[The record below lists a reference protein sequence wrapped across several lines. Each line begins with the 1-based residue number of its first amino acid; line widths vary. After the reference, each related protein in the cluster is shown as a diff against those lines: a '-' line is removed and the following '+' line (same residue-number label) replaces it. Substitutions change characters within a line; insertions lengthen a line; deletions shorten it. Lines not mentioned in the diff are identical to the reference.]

1 MGNKAFRQT
10 EGNDRRGVR
19 MEQVTEAVKAE
30 TTEKQENRENREHRK
45 PAVKWLIIGL
55 IVSLAASGIFTACY
69 GIFERRAES
78 RRNEQ
83 YIEDPL
89 ETSNTI
95 TYLYQN
101 CYLLYRDL
109 YNKEHQTSLSY
120 GELYMQPT
128 EGNEWLNDD
137 QKRAEMANGDMED
150 LTIPEGED
158 PEDYVAQGSFAA
170 QTREYLEEHFNT
182 LENSFGQLNNLYDY
196 RIRDTQTGEILSN
209 LADTD
214 IVAEEQSFYLTF
226 VFDAYGND
234 ATLGNT
240 VIGSDTTTLRKTA
253 AEVIRNCGL
262 TRMMDANMGTTI
274 DAGHNTMF
282 RLEMPKNC
290 EITFCISRQAA
301 RSLEQNGQYIYYDQD
316 MNNVDVYFS
325 MGDQYTSYYLSG
337 CQEVFLILT
346 FLIFLLALVLP
357 GLEEERAWEKVA
369 LLKLPVEVVIVIL
382 VVIAGIGS
390 EQVVGLV
397 SWVRSGHAL
406 STVLQGNSAQ
416 IQLLTMILTYALNV
430 LAVAALFF
438 IAWCLGV
445 SLRAMR
451 AQGAGMYLRQHSLCY
466 LLVPLWKKLWR
477 GMKKGFSI
485 GRDKV
490 VDVYHDAEHFD
501 VTKDAKKLIL
511 RIVLWNAL
519 ILVVICSLP
528 LGGLTIAVIYSV
540 VLYFVLRRYV
550 SKLQK
555 KYGLLL
561 KATNEIAQ
569 GNLNVTIEEDL
580 GVFEPFKPQIYRI
593 EEGFR
598 NAVAEEV
605 KSQRMKSE
613 LITNVSHDLKTPLT
627 AIITYVK
634 LLQEPGV
641 TEEQRKE
648 YLETLDRKSLRLKA
662 LIEDLFEV
670 SKANSQ
676 NITLDIRDV
685 DIVSMVK
692 QVEFEM
698 EDKLADAGLDV
709 RMSMPEEKVIVPLD
723 SQKTFR
729 IFENLFGNIAKYAL
743 PGTRVYVNGFT
754 AKEDVTIILKN
765 ITAQELSVSG
775 EELTE
780 RFVRGDTSRNTE
792 GSGLGLAIAKSFTE
806 LQSGKF
812 RIELDGDLFK
822 VVLTWKVKSQNG
834 QNMVPRE
841 SETAEK
847 NENSDCLS

>member
-1 MGNKAFRQT
+1 
-10 EGNDRRGVR
+10 
-19 MEQVTEAVKAE
+19 MEQVTEVVKAE
-30 TTEKQENRENREHRK
+30 TTGKRENRENREHRK
-45 PAVKWLIIGL
+45 PAVKWLIIGM

-83 YIEDPL
+83 YIADPL

-120 GELYMQPT
+120 GELYMQST

-137 QKRAEMANGDMED
+137 QKRAEMADGDTED

-158 PEDYVAQGSFAA
+158 PEDYVAQGSFAV

-182 LENSFGQLNNLYDY
+182 LESSFGQLNNLYDY
-196 RIRDTQTGEILSN
+196 RIRDTKTGEILSN
-209 LADTD
+209 LVDTD
-214 IVAEEQSFYLTF
+214 IVAEDQSFYLTF
-226 VFDAYGND
+226 VFDDYGND

-262 TRMMDANMGTTI
+262 TRMVDANMGSEI
-274 DAGHNTMF
+274 SAGHNTMF
-282 RLEMPKNC
+282 RLEMPRNC
-290 EITFCISRQAA
+290 EITYCISRQAA
-301 RSLEQNGQYIYYDQD
+301 QSLGQNGQYIYYDQD
-316 MNNVDVYFS
+316 MNNVSVYFS

-337 CQEVFLILT
+337 CQQMFLILCL
-346 FLIFLLALVLP
+346 LIFLLALVLP
-357 GLEEERAWEKVA
+357 GLEEERAWEKVV
-369 LLKLPVEVVIVIL
+369 LLKLPVEAIVVIL

-406 STVLQGNSAQ
+406 NTVLQGNSAQ
-416 IQLLTMILTYALNV
+416 IQMSTTILTYALNV

-438 IAWCLGV
+438 IAWCCGV

-451 AQGAGMYLRQHSLCY
+451 VQGAGTYLRQHSLCY

-477 GMKKGFSI
+477 GMKRGFSI

-519 ILVVICSLP
+519 ILVIVCSLP
-528 LGGLTIAVIYSV
+528 LGGVTIAVIYSV

-641 TEEQRKE
+641 TQEQRKE
-648 YLETLDRKSLRLKA
+648 YLETLDRKALRLKA

-670 SKANSQ
+670 SKANSR

-698 EDKLADAGLDV
+698 EDKLTDAGLEV
-709 RMSMPEEKVIVPLD
+709 RMSLPEEKVIVPLD

>member
-1 MGNKAFRQT
+1 
-10 EGNDRRGVR
+10 

-30 TTEKQENRENREHRK
+30 TTENRENREYRK

-83 YIEDPL
+83 YIADPL

-120 GELYMQPT
+120 VELYMQPT

-137 QKRAEMANGDMED
+137 RKRAEVAYGDTEE
-150 LTIPEGED
+150 LTIPEGAD
-158 PEDYVAQGSFAA
+158 PENYAAQGILAA
-170 QTREYLEEHFNT
+170 QTGEYLEEHFNT

-196 RIRDTQTGEILSN
+196 RIRDTKTGEILSN

-240 VIGSDTTTLRKTA
+240 VIGSDTTALRKTA

-262 TRMMDANMGTTI
+262 TRMVDANMGNVI

-301 RSLEQNGQYIYYDQD
+301 QSLGQNGQYIYYDQD
-316 MNNVDVYFS
+316 MNNVSVYFS

-337 CQEVFLILT
+337 CQQMFLILAL
-346 FLIFLLALVLP
+346 LIFLLALVLP
-357 GLEEERAWEKVA
+357 GLEEERAWEKVV
-369 LLKLPVEVVIVIL
+369 LLKLPVEAIVVIL

-406 STVLQGNSAQ
+406 STVLQGNNAQ
-416 IQLLTMILTYALNV
+416 IQMLTTILTYALNV

-451 AQGAGMYLRQHSLCY
+451 VQGAGTYLRQHSLCY

-709 RMSMPEEKVIVPLD
+709 RVSMPEEKVIVPLD

>member
-1 MGNKAFRQT
+1 
-10 EGNDRRGVR
+10 
-19 MEQVTEAVKAE
+19 MEQVTEAVKEAE
-30 TTEKQENRENREHRK
+30 TTEHREHREHRK
-45 PAVKWLIIGL
+45 PAVKWLIIGW

-83 YIEDPL
+83 YIADPL

-120 GELYMQPT
+120 VELYMQPT

-137 QKRAEMANGDMED
+137 RKRAEVAYGDTEE
-150 LTIPEGED
+150 LTIPEGAD
-158 PEDYVAQGSFAA
+158 TDNYAAQGIFAA
-170 QTREYLEEHFNT
+170 QTGEYLEEHFNT

-262 TRMMDANMGTTI
+262 TRMVDANMDTTI

-301 RSLEQNGQYIYYDQD
+301 QSLGQNGQYIYYDQD
-316 MNNVDVYFS
+316 MNNVSVYFS
-325 MGDQYTSYYLSG
+325 MGEYASYYLSG
-337 CQEVFLILT
+337 CQQMFLILAL
-346 FLIFLLALVLP
+346 LIFLLALVLP
-357 GLEEERAWEKVA
+357 GLGEERAWEKVV
-369 LLKLPVEVVIVIL
+369 LLKLPIEAVVVILTI
-382 VVIAGIGS
+382 IAGIGS

-406 STVLQGNSAQ
+406 GTVLHGNSAQ
-416 IQLLTMILTYALNV
+416 IQLLTIILTYALNV

-451 AQGAGMYLRQHSLCY
+451 VQGARAYLRQHSLCY
-466 LLVPLWKKLWR
+466 LLVPFWKKLWR

-528 LGGLTIAVIYSV
+528 LGGLTIAIIYSV
-540 VLYFVLRRYV
+540 ILYFLLRRYI

-641 TEEQRKE
+641 TQEQRKE
-648 YLETLDRKSLRLKA
+648 YLETLDRKALRLKA

-670 SKANSQ
+670 SKANSR

-698 EDKLADAGLDV
+698 EDKLTDAGLEV
-709 RMSMPEEKVIVPLD
+709 RMSLPEEKVIVPLD

>member
-1 MGNKAFRQT
+1 MGNKVFRQA
-10 EGNDRRGVR
+10 EQGNGRRGVR

-30 TTEKQENRENREHRK
+30 TTENRENRGNRGNRK

-137 QKRAEMANGDMED
+137 RKRAEVAYGDTEE

-158 PEDYVAQGSFAA
+158 PENYMARGILAV

-196 RIRDTQTGEILSN
+196 RIRDTKTGEILSN
-209 LADTD
+209 LTDTD
-214 IVAEEQSFYLTF
+214 IVAEDQSFYLTF
-226 VFDAYGND
+226 VFDDYGND

-262 TRMMDANMGTTI
+262 TRMVDANMGSEI
-274 DAGHNTMF
+274 SAGHNTMF

-301 RSLEQNGQYIYYDQD
+301 QSLGQNGQYIYYDQD
-316 MNNVDVYFS
+316 MNNVSVYFS
-325 MGDQYTSYYLSG
+325 MGEYASYYLSG
-337 CQEVFLILT
+337 CQQMFLILAL
-346 FLIFLLALVLP
+346 LIFLLALVLP
-357 GLEEERAWEKVA
+357 GLGEERAWEKVV
-369 LLKLPVEVVIVIL
+369 LLKLPIEAVVVILTI
-382 VVIAGIGS
+382 IAGIGS

-406 STVLQGNSAQ
+406 GTVLRGNSAQ
-416 IQLLTMILTYALNV
+416 IQLLTIILTYALNV

-438 IAWCLGV
+438 IGWCLGV

-451 AQGAGMYLRQHSLCY
+451 VQGARAYLKQHSLCY
-466 LLVPLWKKLWR
+466 LLVPFWKKLWR

-519 ILVVICSLP
+519 ILVIVCSLP
-528 LGGLTIAVIYSV
+528 LGGVTIAVIYSV

-569 GNLNVTIEEDL
+569 GNLNVTIEENL

-698 EDKLADAGLDV
+698 EDKLTDAGLEV
-709 RMSMPEEKVIVPLD
+709 RMSLPEEKVIVPLD

>member
-1 MGNKAFRQT
+1 MENKAFRQA
-10 EGNDRRGVR
+10 EGNGRRGVR

-30 TTEKQENRENREHRK
+30 TTENRENREYRK

-83 YIEDPL
+83 YIADPL

-120 GELYMQPT
+120 VELYMQPT

-137 QKRAEMANGDMED
+137 RKRAEVAYGDTEE

-158 PEDYVAQGSFAA
+158 PDNYAAQGIFAA
-170 QTREYLEEHFNT
+170 QTGEYLEEHFNT

-262 TRMMDANMGTTI
+262 TRMVDANMGTTI

-282 RLEMPKNC
+282 QLEMPKNC

-301 RSLEQNGQYIYYDQD
+301 QSLGQNGQYIYYDQD
-316 MNNVDVYFS
+316 MNNVSVYFS
-325 MGDQYTSYYLSG
+325 MGEYASYYLSG
-337 CQEVFLILT
+337 CQQMFLILAL
-346 FLIFLLALVLP
+346 LIFLLALVLP
-357 GLEEERAWEKVA
+357 GLGEERAWEKVV
-369 LLKLPVEVVIVIL
+369 LLKLPIEAVVVILTI
-382 VVIAGIGS
+382 IAGIGS

-406 STVLQGNSAQ
+406 GTVLRGNSAQ
-416 IQLLTMILTYALNV
+416 IQLLTIILTYALNV

-438 IAWCLGV
+438 IAWCCGV
-445 SLRAMR
+445 SLRAIR
-451 AQGAGMYLRQHSLCY
+451 VQGAGTYLRQHSLCY
-466 LLVPLWKKLWR
+466 LLVPFWKKLWR

-528 LGGLTIAVIYSV
+528 LGGLTIAIIYSV
-540 VLYFVLRRYV
+540 ILYFLLRRYI

-641 TEEQRKE
+641 TQEQRKE
-648 YLETLDRKSLRLKA
+648 YLETLDRKALRLKA

-670 SKANSQ
+670 SKANSR

-698 EDKLADAGLDV
+698 EDKLTDAGLEV
-709 RMSMPEEKVIVPLD
+709 RMSLPEEKVIVPLD

>member
-1 MGNKAFRQT
+1 
-10 EGNDRRGVR
+10 
-19 MEQVTEAVKAE
+19 
-30 TTEKQENRENREHRK
+30 
-45 PAVKWLIIGL
+45 
-55 IVSLAASGIFTACY
+55 
-69 GIFERRAES
+69 
-78 RRNEQ
+78 
-83 YIEDPL
+83 
-89 ETSNTI
+89 
-95 TYLYQN
+95 
-101 CYLLYRDL
+101 
-109 YNKEHQTSLSY
+109 
-120 GELYMQPT
+120 MQPT

-137 QKRAEMANGDMED
+137 RKRAEVAYGDTEE
-150 LTIPEGED
+150 LTIPEGAD
-158 PEDYVAQGSFAA
+158 PENYAAQGILAA
-170 QTREYLEEHFNT
+170 QTGEYLEEHFNT

-196 RIRDTQTGEILSN
+196 RIRDTKTGEILSN

-262 TRMMDANMGTTI
+262 TRMVDANMDTTI

-282 RLEMPKNC
+282 RLEMPKDC

-301 RSLEQNGQYIYYDQD
+301 QSLGQNGQYIYYDQD
-316 MNNVDVYFS
+316 MNNVSVYFS

-337 CQEVFLILT
+337 CQQMFLILCL
-346 FLIFLLALVLP
+346 LIFLLALVLP
-357 GLEEERAWEKVA
+357 GLEEERAWEKVV
-369 LLKLPVEVVIVIL
+369 LLKLPVEAIVVIL

-406 STVLQGNSAQ
+406 NTVLQGNSAQ
-416 IQLLTMILTYALNV
+416 IQMSTTILTYALNV

-451 AQGAGMYLRQHSLCY
+451 VQGARAYLRQHSLCY
-466 LLVPLWKKLWR
+466 LLVPFWKKLWR

-528 LGGLTIAVIYSV
+528 LGGLTIAIIYSV
-540 VLYFVLRRYV
+540 ILYFLLRRYI

-641 TEEQRKE
+641 TQEQRKE
-648 YLETLDRKSLRLKA
+648 YLETLDRKALRL
-662 LIEDLFEV
+662 EDLFEV
-670 SKANSQ
+670 SKANSR

-698 EDKLADAGLDV
+698 EDKLTDAGLEV
-709 RMSMPEEKVIVPLD
+709 RMSLPEEKVIVPLD

>member
-1 MGNKAFRQT
+1 
-10 EGNDRRGVR
+10 

-30 TTEKQENRENREHRK
+30 TTENRENRGNRGNRK

-137 QKRAEMANGDMED
+137 RKRAEVAYGDTEE

-158 PEDYVAQGSFAA
+158 PENYMARGILAV

-196 RIRDTQTGEILSN
+196 RIRDTKTGEILSN
-209 LADTD
+209 LTDTD
-214 IVAEEQSFYLTF
+214 IVAEEQRFYLTF

-262 TRMMDANMGTTI
+262 TRMVDANMGSEI
-274 DAGHNTMF
+274 SAGHNTMF

-301 RSLEQNGQYIYYDQD
+301 QSLGQNGQYIYYDQD
-316 MNNVDVYFS
+316 MNNVSVYFS
-325 MGDQYTSYYLSG
+325 MGEYASYYLSG
-337 CQEVFLILT
+337 CQQMFLILAL
-346 FLIFLLALVLP
+346 LIFLLALVLP
-357 GLEEERAWEKVA
+357 GLGEERAWEKVV
-369 LLKLPVEVVIVIL
+369 LLKLPIEAVVVILTI
-382 VVIAGIGS
+382 IAGIGS

-406 STVLQGNSAQ
+406 GTVLRGNSAQ
-416 IQLLTMILTYALNV
+416 IQLLTIILTYALNV

-451 AQGAGMYLRQHSLCY
+451 VQGARAYLKQHSLCY
-466 LLVPLWKKLWR
+466 LLVPFWKKLWR

-485 GRDKV
+485 DRDKV

-519 ILVVICSLP
+519 ILVIVCSLP
-528 LGGLTIAVIYSV
+528 LGGVTIAVIYSV

-709 RMSMPEEKVIVPLD
+709 RMNLPEEKVIVPLD

-754 AKEDVTIILKN
+754 AKDEVTIILKN
-765 ITAQELSVSG
+765 IAAQELSASG

-780 RFVRGDTSRNTE
+780 RFVRGDASRNTE

-806 LQSGKF
+806 IQGGKF

-822 VVLTWKVKSQNG
+822 VVLIWKVK
-834 QNMVPRE
+834 PE
-841 SETAEK
+841 SGNYDNSGDKVTTGDKEK
-847 NENSDCLS
+847 QPLQS

>member
-1 MGNKAFRQT
+1 MENKAFRQA
-10 EGNDRRGVR
+10 EGNGRRGVR

-30 TTEKQENRENREHRK
+30 TTENRENRGNRK
-45 PAVKWLIIGL
+45 PAVKWLIVGL
-55 IVSLAASGIFTACY
+55 IVSLAVSGIFTACY

-83 YIEDPL
+83 YIADPL

-109 YNKEHQTSLSY
+109 YNKEHQTSLNY
-120 GELYMQPT
+120 VELYMQPT

-137 QKRAEMANGDMED
+137 RKRAEVAYGDTEE
-150 LTIPEGED
+150 LTIPEGAD
-158 PEDYVAQGSFAA
+158 PENYAAQGILAA
-170 QTREYLEEHFNT
+170 QTGEYLEEHFNT

-214 IVAEEQSFYLTF
+214 IVAEDQSFYLTF

-240 VIGSDTTTLRKTA
+240 VIGSDTTALRKTA

-262 TRMMDANMGTTI
+262 TRMVDANMDTTI

-282 RLEMPKNC
+282 RLEMPRNC

-301 RSLEQNGQYIYYDQD
+301 QSLGQNGQYIYYDQD

-325 MGDQYTSYYLSG
+325 MGEQYASYYLSG
-337 CQEVFLILT
+337 CQQMFLILA
-346 FLIFLLALVLP
+346 LLVFLLALVLP
-357 GLEEERAWEKVA
+357 GLGEERAWEQVV
-369 LLKLPVEVVIVIL
+369 LLKLPVEAIVVIL
-382 VVIAGIGS
+382 VGIAGIGS

-406 STVLQGNSAQ
+406 VTVLRGSSAQ
-416 IQLLTMILTYALNV
+416 IQLLTIILTYALNV

-438 IAWCLGV
+438 VAWCCGV

-451 AQGAGMYLRQHSLCY
+451 VQGAGAYLRHHSLCY

-485 GRDKV
+485 GRDKM

-519 ILVVICSLP
+519 ILVIVCSLP
-528 LGGLTIAVIYSV
+528 LGGVTIAVIYSV

-676 NITLDIRDV
+676 NVTLDIRDV

-709 RMSMPEEKVIVPLD
+709 RMSLPEEKVIVPLD

-743 PGTRVYVNGFT
+743 SGTRVYVNGFT
-754 AKEDVTIILKN
+754 AKDEVTIILKN

-780 RFVRGDTSRNTE
+780 RFVRGDVSRNTE

-806 LQSGKF
+806 LQGGKF

-822 VVLTWKVKSQNG
+822 VVLTWKVKQ
-834 QNMVPRE
+834 E
-841 SETAEK
+841 SGNHNNSGDTVTAGEK
-847 NENSDCLS
+847 EKQPL

>member
-1 MGNKAFRQT
+1 MGNKAFRQA
-10 EGNDRRGVR
+10 EGNDWRGVR
-19 MEQVTEAVKAE
+19 MEQVTEAVKEAE
-30 TTEKQENRENREHRK
+30 TTEHREHREHRK
-45 PAVKWLIIGL
+45 PAVKWLIIGW

-83 YIEDPL
+83 YIADPL

-120 GELYMQPT
+120 VELYMQPT

-137 QKRAEMANGDMED
+137 RKRAEVAYGDTEE
-150 LTIPEGED
+150 LTIPEGAD
-158 PEDYVAQGSFAA
+158 PENYAAQGILAA
-170 QTREYLEEHFNT
+170 QTGEYLEEHFNT

-253 AEVIRNCGL
+253 VEVIRNCGL
-262 TRMMDANMGTTI
+262 TRMVDANMDTTI

-301 RSLEQNGQYIYYDQD
+301 QSLGQNGQYIYYDQD
-316 MNNVDVYFS
+316 MNNVSVYFS
-325 MGDQYTSYYLSG
+325 MGEYASYYLSG
-337 CQEVFLILT
+337 CQQMFLILAL
-346 FLIFLLALVLP
+346 LIFLLALVLP
-357 GLEEERAWEKVA
+357 GLGEERAWEKVV
-369 LLKLPVEVVIVIL
+369 LLKLPIEAVAVIL
-382 VVIAGIGS
+382 TIIAGIGS

-406 STVLQGNSAQ
+406 GTVLRGNSAQ
-416 IQLLTMILTYALNV
+416 IQLLTIILTYALNV

-438 IAWCLGV
+438 IAWCCGV
-445 SLRAMR
+445 SLRAIR
-451 AQGAGMYLRQHSLCY
+451 VQGAGAYLRQHSLCY
-466 LLVPLWKKLWR
+466 LLVRFWKKLWR

-528 LGGLTIAVIYSV
+528 LGGLTIAIIYSV
-540 VLYFVLRRYV
+540 ILYFLLRRYI

-641 TEEQRKE
+641 TQEQRKE
-648 YLETLDRKSLRLKA
+648 YLETLDRKALRLKA

-670 SKANSQ
+670 SKANSR

-698 EDKLADAGLDV
+698 EDKLTDAGLEV
-709 RMSMPEEKVIVPLD
+709 RMSLPEEKVIVPLD

-806 LQSGKF
+806 LQGGKF

>member
-1 MGNKAFRQT
+1 
-10 EGNDRRGVR
+10 
-19 MEQVTEAVKAE
+19 MEQVTEVVKAE
-30 TTEKQENRENREHRK
+30 TTGKRENRENREHRK
-45 PAVKWLIIGL
+45 PAVKWLIIGM

-83 YIEDPL
+83 YIADPL

-120 GELYMQPT
+120 GELYMQST

-137 QKRAEMANGDMED
+137 QKRAEMADGDTED

-158 PEDYVAQGSFAA
+158 PEDYVAQGSFAV

-182 LENSFGQLNNLYDY
+182 LESSFGQLNNLYDY
-196 RIRDTQTGEILSN
+196 RIRDTKTGEILSN
-209 LADTD
+209 LVDTD
-214 IVAEEQSFYLTF
+214 IVAEDQSFYLTF
-226 VFDAYGND
+226 VFDDYGND

-262 TRMMDANMGTTI
+262 TRMVDANMGSEI
-274 DAGHNTMF
+274 NTMF
-282 RLEMPKNC
+282 RLEMPRNC
-290 EITFCISRQAA
+290 EITYCISRQAA
-301 RSLEQNGQYIYYDQD
+301 QSLGQNGQYIYYDQD
-316 MNNVDVYFS
+316 MNNVSVYFS

-337 CQEVFLILT
+337 CQQMFLILCL
-346 FLIFLLALVLP
+346 LIFLLALVLP
-357 GLEEERAWEKVA
+357 GLEEERAWEKVV
-369 LLKLPVEVVIVIL
+369 LLKLPVEAIVVIL

-406 STVLQGNSAQ
+406 NTVLQGNSAQ
-416 IQLLTMILTYALNV
+416 IQMSTTILTYALNV

-438 IAWCLGV
+438 IAWCCGV

-451 AQGAGMYLRQHSLCY
+451 VQGAGTYLRQHSLCY

-477 GMKKGFSI
+477 GMKRGFSI

-519 ILVVICSLP
+519 ILVIVCSLP
-528 LGGLTIAVIYSV
+528 LGGVTIAVIYSV

-580 GVFEPFKPQIYRI
+580 GVFEAFKPQIYRI

-754 AKEDVTIILKN
+754 AKDEVTIILKN

-780 RFVRGDTSRNTE
+780 RFVRGDASRNTE

-806 LQSGKF
+806 LQGGKF

>member
-1 MGNKAFRQT
+1 MGNKAFRQA
-10 EGNDRRGVR
+10 EQGNGRRGVR

-30 TTEKQENRENREHRK
+30 TTENRENRGNRK
-45 PAVKWLIIGL
+45 PAVKWLIVGL

-83 YIEDPL
+83 YIADPL

-120 GELYMQPT
+120 GELYMQST
-128 EGNEWLNDD
+128 EGNEWRNDD
-137 QKRAEMANGDMED
+137 QKRAEMADGDTED

-158 PEDYVAQGSFAA
+158 PEDYVAQGSFAV

-182 LENSFGQLNNLYDY
+182 LESSFGQLNNLYDY
-196 RIRDTQTGEILSN
+196 RIRDTKTGEILSN

-262 TRMMDANMGTTI
+262 TRMVDANMDTTI

-301 RSLEQNGQYIYYDQD
+301 QSLGQNGQYIYYDQD
-316 MNNVDVYFS
+316 MNNVSVYFS
-325 MGDQYTSYYLSG
+325 MGEYASYYLSG
-337 CQEVFLILT
+337 CQQMFLILAL
-346 FLIFLLALVLP
+346 LIFLLALVLP
-357 GLEEERAWEKVA
+357 GLGEERAWEKVV
-369 LLKLPVEVVIVIL
+369 LLKLPIEAVVVILTI
-382 VVIAGIGS
+382 IAGIGS

-406 STVLQGNSAQ
+406 GTVLHGNSAQ
-416 IQLLTMILTYALNV
+416 IQLLTIILTYALNV

-451 AQGAGMYLRQHSLCY
+451 VLGARAYLKQHSLCY
-466 LLVPLWKKLWR
+466 LLVPFWKKLWR

-519 ILVVICSLP
+519 ILVIVCSLP
-528 LGGLTIAVIYSV
+528 LGGVTIAVIYSV

-670 SKANSQ
+670 SKANSR
-676 NITLDIRDV
+676 NVTLDIRDV

-698 EDKLADAGLDV
+698 EDKLTDAGLDV
-709 RMSMPEEKVIVPLD
+709 RMSLPEEKVIVPLD

-806 LQSGKF
+806 LQGGKF

-822 VVLTWKVKSQNG
+822 VVLTWKVK
-834 QNMVPRE
+834 RE
-841 SETAEK
+841 DGRNSAAEEGMSTEIPEK
-847 NENSDCLS
+847 QELQS

>member
-1 MGNKAFRQT
+1 
-10 EGNDRRGVR
+10 
-19 MEQVTEAVKAE
+19 MEQVTEALKAE
-30 TTEKQENRENREHRK
+30 TTENRENRGNRK

-83 YIEDPL
+83 YIADPL

-120 GELYMQPT
+120 GELYMQST

-137 QKRAEMANGDMED
+137 QKRAEMADGDTED

-158 PEDYVAQGSFAA
+158 PEDYVAQGSFAV

-182 LENSFGQLNNLYDY
+182 LESSFGQLNNLYDY
-196 RIRDTQTGEILSN
+196 RIRDTKTGEILSN

-214 IVAEEQSFYLTF
+214 IVAEDQSFYLTF

-262 TRMMDANMGTTI
+262 TRMVDANMGTTI

-301 RSLEQNGQYIYYDQD
+301 QSLGQNGQYIYYDQD
-316 MNNVDVYFS
+316 MNNVSVYFS
-325 MGDQYTSYYLSG
+325 MGEYESYYLSG
-337 CQEVFLILT
+337 CQQMFLILAL
-346 FLIFLLALVLP
+346 LIFLLALVLP
-357 GLEEERAWEKVA
+357 GLGEERAWEKVV
-369 LLKLPVEVVIVIL
+369 LLKLPIEAVVVILTI
-382 VVIAGIGS
+382 IAGIGS

-406 STVLQGNSAQ
+406 GTVLRGNSAQ
-416 IQLLTMILTYALNV
+416 IQLLTIILTYALNV

-438 IAWCLGV
+438 IAWCCGV
-445 SLRAMR
+445 SLRAIR
-451 AQGAGMYLRQHSLCY
+451 VQGAGTYLRQHSLCY

-485 GRDKV
+485 GRDKM

-519 ILVVICSLP
+519 ILVIVCSLP
-528 LGGLTIAVIYSV
+528 LGGVTIAVIYSV
-540 VLYFVLRRYV
+540 VLYFVLRRYI

-641 TEEQRKE
+641 TQEQRKE
-648 YLETLDRKSLRLKA
+648 YLETLDRKALRLKA

-676 NITLDIRDV
+676 NIVLDIRDV

-709 RMSMPEEKVIVPLD
+709 RMSLPEEKVIVPLD

-743 PGTRVYVNGFT
+743 PGTRVYVSGFT
-754 AKEDVTIILKN
+754 AKDEVTIILKN

-780 RFVRGDTSRNTE
+780 RFVRGDASRNTE

-806 LQSGKF
+806 IQGGKF

>member
-1 MGNKAFRQT
+1 MGNKAFRQA
-10 EGNDRRGVR
+10 EQGNGRRGVR

-30 TTEKQENRENREHRK
+30 TTENRENRGNRK
-45 PAVKWLIIGL
+45 PAVKWLIVGL

-83 YIEDPL
+83 YIADPL

-120 GELYMQPT
+120 VELYMQPT

-137 QKRAEMANGDMED
+137 RKRAEVANADTEP

-158 PEDYVAQGSFAA
+158 TDNYAAQGIFAA
-170 QTREYLEEHFNT
+170 QTGEYLEEHFNT
-182 LENSFGQLNNLYDY
+182 LENSFGQLNNMYDY

-262 TRMMDANMGTTI
+262 TRMVDANMDTTI

-301 RSLEQNGQYIYYDQD
+301 QSLGQNGQYIYYDQD
-316 MNNVDVYFS
+316 MNNVSVYFS
-325 MGDQYTSYYLSG
+325 MGEYASYYLSG
-337 CQEVFLILT
+337 CQQMFLILAL
-346 FLIFLLALVLP
+346 LIFLLALVLP
-357 GLEEERAWEKVA
+357 GLGEERAWEKVV
-369 LLKLPVEVVIVIL
+369 LLKLPIEAVVVILTI
-382 VVIAGIGS
+382 IAGIGS

-406 STVLQGNSAQ
+406 GTVLHGNSAQ
-416 IQLLTMILTYALNV
+416 IQLLTIILTYALNV

-451 AQGAGMYLRQHSLCY
+451 VLGARAYLKQHSLCY
-466 LLVPLWKKLWR
+466 LLVPFWKKLWR

-528 LGGLTIAVIYSV
+528 LGGLTIAIIYSV
-540 VLYFVLRRYV
+540 ILYFLLRRYI

-641 TEEQRKE
+641 TQEQRKE
-648 YLETLDRKSLRLKA
+648 YLETLDRKALRLKA

-670 SKANSQ
+670 SKANSR

-698 EDKLADAGLDV
+698 EDKLTDAGLEV
-709 RMSMPEEKVIVPLD
+709 RMSLPEEKVIVPLD

-806 LQSGKF
+806 LQGGKF

>member
-1 MGNKAFRQT
+1 MGNKAFRQA
-10 EGNDRRGVR
+10 EGNDWRGVR

-30 TTEKQENRENREHRK
+30 TTEKRENRENRK

-120 GELYMQPT
+120 GELYMQST

-137 QKRAEMANGDMED
+137 QKRAEMADGDTED

-158 PEDYVAQGSFAA
+158 LEDYVAQGSFAV

-182 LENSFGQLNNLYDY
+182 LESSFSQLNNLYDY
-196 RIRDTQTGEILSN
+196 RIRDTKTGEILSN

-214 IVAEEQSFYLTF
+214 IVAEDQSFYLTF

-262 TRMMDANMGTTI
+262 TRMVDANMGNVI

-282 RLEMPKNC
+282 RLEMPRNC
-290 EITFCISRQAA
+290 EITYCISRQAA
-301 RSLEQNGQYIYYDQD
+301 QSLGQNGQYIYYDQD
-316 MNNVDVYFS
+316 MNNVSVYFS
-325 MGDQYTSYYLSG
+325 MGEYESYYLSG
-337 CQEVFLILT
+337 CQQVFLILAL
-346 FLIFLLALVLP
+346 LIFLLALAFP
-357 GLEEERAWEKVA
+357 GLGEERAWEKVM
-369 LLKLPVEVVIVIL
+369 LLKLPVEAIVVILTI
-382 VVIAGIGS
+382 IAGIGS

-406 STVLQGNSAQ
+406 STVLRGNSAQ
-416 IQLLTMILTYALNV
+416 ILLLTIILTYALNV

-438 IAWCLGV
+438 ITWCCGV
-445 SLRAMR
+445 SLRAIR
-451 AQGAGMYLRQHSLCY
+451 VQGAGTYLRQHSLCY

-540 VLYFVLRRYV
+540 VLYFVLRRYI

-698 EDKLADAGLDV
+698 EDKLTDAGLEV
-709 RMSMPEEKVIVPLD
+709 RMSLPEEKVIVPLD

>member
-1 MGNKAFRQT
+1 
-10 EGNDRRGVR
+10 

-30 TTEKQENRENREHRK
+30 TTENRENRGNRGNRK

-137 QKRAEMANGDMED
+137 RKRAEVAYGDTEE

-158 PEDYVAQGSFAA
+158 PENYMARGILAV

-196 RIRDTQTGEILSN
+196 RIRDTKTGEILSN
-209 LADTD
+209 LTDTD
-214 IVAEEQSFYLTF
+214 IVAEEQRFYLTF

-262 TRMMDANMGTTI
+262 TRMVDANMGSEI
-274 DAGHNTMF
+274 SAGHNTMF

-301 RSLEQNGQYIYYDQD
+301 QSLGQNGQYIYYDQD
-316 MNNVDVYFS
+316 MNNVSVYFS
-325 MGDQYTSYYLSG
+325 MGEYASYYLSG
-337 CQEVFLILT
+337 CQQMFLILAL
-346 FLIFLLALVLP
+346 LIFLLALVLP
-357 GLEEERAWEKVA
+357 GLGEERAWEKVV
-369 LLKLPVEVVIVIL
+369 LLKLPIEAVVVILTI
-382 VVIAGIGS
+382 IAGIGS

-406 STVLQGNSAQ
+406 GTVLRGNSAQ
-416 IQLLTMILTYALNV
+416 IQLLTIILTYALNV

-451 AQGAGMYLRQHSLCY
+451 VQGARAYLKQHSLCY
-466 LLVPLWKKLWR
+466 LLVPFWKKLWR

-501 VTKDAKKLIL
+501 VTKDVKKLIL

-519 ILVVICSLP
+519 ILVIVCSLS
-528 LGGLTIAVIYSV
+528 LGEVTIAVIYSV

-709 RMSMPEEKVIVPLD
+709 RMNLPEEKVIVPLD

-754 AKEDVTIILKN
+754 AKDEVTIILKN
-765 ITAQELSVSG
+765 IAAQELSASG

-780 RFVRGDTSRNTE
+780 RFVRGDASRNTE

-806 LQSGKF
+806 IQGGKF

-822 VVLTWKVKSQNG
+822 VVLIWKVK
-834 QNMVPRE
+834 PE
-841 SETAEK
+841 SGNYDNSGDKVTTGDKEK
-847 NENSDCLS
+847 QPLQS

>member
-1 MGNKAFRQT
+1 MENKAFRQA
-10 EGNDRRGVR
+10 EGNGRRGVR

-30 TTEKQENRENREHRK
+30 TTENRENRGNRK
-45 PAVKWLIIGL
+45 PAVKWLIVGL

-78 RRNEQ
+78 RKNEQ
-83 YIEDPL
+83 YIADPL

-120 GELYMQPT
+120 VELYMQPT

-137 QKRAEMANGDMED
+137 RKRAEVAYGDTEE
-150 LTIPEGED
+150 LTIPEGAD
-158 PEDYVAQGSFAA
+158 PENYAAQGILAA
-170 QTREYLEEHFNT
+170 QTGEYLEEHFNT

-214 IVAEEQSFYLTF
+214 IVAEEQCFYLTF

-262 TRMMDANMGTTI
+262 TRMVDANMGTTI

-301 RSLEQNGQYIYYDQD
+301 QSLGQNGQFIYYDQD
-316 MNNVDVYFS
+316 MNNVSVYFS
-325 MGDQYTSYYLSG
+325 MGEYESYYLSG
-337 CQEVFLILT
+337 CQQVFLILAL
-346 FLIFLLALVLP
+346 LIFLLALAFP
-357 GLEEERAWEKVA
+357 GLGEERAWEKVM
-369 LLKLPVEVVIVIL
+369 LLKLPVEAIVVILTI
-382 VVIAGIGS
+382 IAGIGS

-406 STVLQGNSAQ
+406 STVLRGNSAQ
-416 IQLLTMILTYALNV
+416 ILLLTIILTYALNV

-438 IAWCLGV
+438 ITWCCGV
-445 SLRAMR
+445 SLRAIR
-451 AQGAGMYLRQHSLCY
+451 VQGAGTYLRQHSLCY

-477 GMKKGFSI
+477 GMKRGFSI

-519 ILVVICSLP
+519 ILVIVCSLP
-528 LGGLTIAVIYSV
+528 LGGVTIAVIYSV

-780 RFVRGDTSRNTE
+780 RFVRGDVSRNTE

-806 LQSGKF
+806 LQGGKF

>member
-1 MGNKAFRQT
+1 MGNKAFRQA
-10 EGNDRRGVR
+10 EGNDWRGVR

-30 TTEKQENRENREHRK
+30 TTENRENRGNRK
-45 PAVKWLIIGL
+45 PAVKWLIVGL
-55 IVSLAASGIFTACY
+55 IVSLAVSGIFTACY

-83 YIEDPL
+83 YIADPL

-120 GELYMQPT
+120 VELYMQPT

-137 QKRAEMANGDMED
+137 RKRAEVAYGDTEE
-150 LTIPEGED
+150 LTIPEGAD
-158 PEDYVAQGSFAA
+158 PENYAAQGIFAA
-170 QTREYLEEHFNT
+170 QTGEYLEEHFNT

-262 TRMMDANMGTTI
+262 TRMVDANMDTTI

-301 RSLEQNGQYIYYDQD
+301 QSLGQNGQYIYYDQD
-316 MNNVDVYFS
+316 MNNVSVYFS
-325 MGDQYTSYYLSG
+325 MGEYASYYLSG
-337 CQEVFLILT
+337 CQQMFLILAL
-346 FLIFLLALVLP
+346 LIFLLALVLP
-357 GLEEERAWEKVA
+357 GLGEERAWEKVV
-369 LLKLPVEVVIVIL
+369 LLKLPIEAVVVILTI
-382 VVIAGIGS
+382 IAGIGS

-406 STVLQGNSAQ
+406 GTVLRGNSAQ
-416 IQLLTMILTYALNV
+416 IQLLTIILTYALNV

-438 IAWCLGV
+438 IAWCCGV
-445 SLRAMR
+445 SLRAIR
-451 AQGAGMYLRQHSLCY
+451 VQGAGAYLRQHSLCY
-466 LLVPLWKKLWR
+466 LLVPFWKKLWR

-528 LGGLTIAVIYSV
+528 LGGLTIAIIYSV
-540 VLYFVLRRYV
+540 ILYFLLRRYI

-641 TEEQRKE
+641 TQEQRKE
-648 YLETLDRKSLRLKA
+648 YLETLDRKALRLKA

-670 SKANSQ
+670 SKANSR

-698 EDKLADAGLDV
+698 EDKLTDAGLEV
-709 RMSMPEEKVIVPLD
+709 RMSLPEEKVIVPLD

-792 GSGLGLAIAKSFTE
+792 GSGLGLAIAKSFME
-806 LQSGKF
+806 LQGGKF

>member
-1 MGNKAFRQT
+1 
-10 EGNDRRGVR
+10 

-30 TTEKQENRENREHRK
+30 TTENRENREYRK

-83 YIEDPL
+83 YIADPL

-120 GELYMQPT
+120 VELYMQPT

-137 QKRAEMANGDMED
+137 RKRAEVAYGDTEE
-150 LTIPEGED
+150 LTIPEGAD
-158 PEDYVAQGSFAA
+158 PENYAAQGILAA
-170 QTREYLEEHFNT
+170 QTGEYLEEHFNT

-262 TRMMDANMGTTI
+262 TRMVDANMGTTI

-301 RSLEQNGQYIYYDQD
+301 QSLGQNGQFIYYDQD
-316 MNNVDVYFS
+316 MNNVSVYFS
-325 MGDQYTSYYLSG
+325 MGEYESYYLSG
-337 CQEVFLILT
+337 CQQVFLILAL
-346 FLIFLLALVLP
+346 LIFLLALAFP
-357 GLEEERAWEKVA
+357 GLGEERAWEKVM
-369 LLKLPVEVVIVIL
+369 LLKLPVEAIVVILTI
-382 VVIAGIGS
+382 IAGIGS

-406 STVLQGNSAQ
+406 STVLRGNSAQ
-416 IQLLTMILTYALNV
+416 ILLLTIILTYALNV

-438 IAWCLGV
+438 IAWCCGV
-445 SLRAMR
+445 SLRTMR
-451 AQGAGMYLRQHSLCY
+451 AQGVGMYLRQHSLCY
-466 LLVPLWKKLWR
+466 LLVPLWKKIWR

-528 LGGLTIAVIYSV
+528 LGGLTIAIIYSV
-540 VLYFVLRRYV
+540 ILYFLLRRYI

-641 TEEQRKE
+641 TQEQRKE
-648 YLETLDRKSLRLKA
+648 YLETLDRKALRLKA

-670 SKANSQ
+670 SKANSR

-698 EDKLADAGLDV
+698 EDKLTDAGLEV
-709 RMSMPEEKVIVPLD
+709 RMSLPEEKVVVPLD

-806 LQSGKF
+806 LQGGKF

>member
-1 MGNKAFRQT
+1 
-10 EGNDRRGVR
+10 

-30 TTEKQENRENREHRK
+30 TTENRENRENRK

-83 YIEDPL
+83 YIADPL

-137 QKRAEMANGDMED
+137 RKRAEVAYGNTEE
-150 LTIPEGED
+150 LTIPEGAD
-158 PEDYVAQGSFAA
+158 PENYAAQGILAA
-170 QTREYLEEHFNT
+170 QTGEYLEEHFNT

-262 TRMMDANMGTTI
+262 TRMVDANMGTTI

-301 RSLEQNGQYIYYDQD
+301 QSLGQNGQFIYYDETSD
-316 MNNVDVYFS
+316 DINVYFS
-325 MGDQYTSYYLSG
+325 MGEQYASYYLSG
-337 CQEVFLILT
+337 CQQVFLILT

-451 AQGAGMYLRQHSLCY
+451 VQGAGMYLRQHSLCY

-501 VTKDAKKLIL
+501 VTKDGKKLIL

-519 ILVVICSLP
+519 ILVIVCSLP
-528 LGGLTIAVIYSV
+528 LGGVTIAVIYSV

-709 RMSMPEEKVIVPLD
+709 RVSMPEEKVIVPLD

-754 AKEDVTIILKN
+754 AKDEVTIILKN

-780 RFVRGDTSRNTE
+780 RFVRGDASRNTE

-806 LQSGKF
+806 IQGGKF

-822 VVLTWKVKSQNG
+822 VVLIWKVK
-834 QNMVPRE
+834 PE
-841 SETAEK
+841 SGNHDNSGDKVTAGEIEK
-847 NENSDCLS
+847 

>member
-1 MGNKAFRQT
+1 MGNKAFRQA
-10 EGNDRRGVR
+10 EGNGRRGVR

-30 TTEKQENRENREHRK
+30 TTENRENRGNRK
-45 PAVKWLIIGL
+45 PAVKWLIVGL

-83 YIEDPL
+83 YIADPL

-120 GELYMQPT
+120 VELYMQPT

-137 QKRAEMANGDMED
+137 RKRAEVAYGDTEE
-150 LTIPEGED
+150 LTIPEGAD
-158 PEDYVAQGSFAA
+158 PENYAAQGILAA
-170 QTREYLEEHFNT
+170 QTGEYLEEHFNT

-262 TRMMDANMGTTI
+262 TRMVDANMDTTI

-301 RSLEQNGQYIYYDQD
+301 QSLGQNGQYIYYDQD
-316 MNNVDVYFS
+316 MNNVSVYFS
-325 MGDQYTSYYLSG
+325 MGEYASYYLSG
-337 CQEVFLILT
+337 CQQMFLILAL
-346 FLIFLLALVLP
+346 LIFLLALVLP
-357 GLEEERAWEKVA
+357 GLEEERAWEKVV
-369 LLKLPVEVVIVIL
+369 LLKLPVEAIVVIL

-406 STVLQGNSAQ
+406 NTVLQGNSAQ
-416 IQLLTMILTYALNV
+416 IQMSTTILTYALNV

-451 AQGAGMYLRQHSLCY
+451 VQGARAYLRQHSLCY
-466 LLVPLWKKLWR
+466 LLVPFWKKLWR

-528 LGGLTIAVIYSV
+528 LGGLTIAIIYSV
-540 VLYFVLRRYV
+540 ILYFLLRRYI

-641 TEEQRKE
+641 TQEQRKE
-648 YLETLDRKSLRLKA
+648 YLETLDRKALRLKA

-670 SKANSQ
+670 SKANSR

-698 EDKLADAGLDV
+698 EDKLTDAGLEV
-709 RMSMPEEKVIVPLD
+709 RMSLPEEKVIVPLD

>member
-1 MGNKAFRQT
+1 
-10 EGNDRRGVR
+10 

-30 TTEKQENRENREHRK
+30 TTENRENRGNRK
-45 PAVKWLIIGL
+45 PAVKWLIVGL

-83 YIEDPL
+83 YIADPL

-120 GELYMQPT
+120 VELYMQPT

-137 QKRAEMANGDMED
+137 RKRAEVANADTEP

-158 PEDYVAQGSFAA
+158 TDNYAAQGIFAA
-170 QTREYLEEHFNT
+170 QTGEYLEEHFNT
-182 LENSFGQLNNLYDY
+182 LENSFGQLNNMYDY

-262 TRMMDANMGTTI
+262 TRMVDANMDTTI

-301 RSLEQNGQYIYYDQD
+301 QSLGQNGQYIYYDQD
-316 MNNVDVYFS
+316 MNNVSVYFS
-325 MGDQYTSYYLSG
+325 MGEYASYYLSG
-337 CQEVFLILT
+337 CQQMFLILAL
-346 FLIFLLALVLP
+346 LIFLLALVLP
-357 GLEEERAWEKVA
+357 GLGEERAWEKVV
-369 LLKLPVEVVIVIL
+369 LLKLPIEAVVVILTI
-382 VVIAGIGS
+382 IAGIGS

-406 STVLQGNSAQ
+406 GTVLHGNSAQ
-416 IQLLTMILTYALNV
+416 IQLLTIILTYALNV

-451 AQGAGMYLRQHSLCY
+451 VLGARAYLKQHSLCY
-466 LLVPLWKKLWR
+466 LLVPFWKKLWR

-528 LGGLTIAVIYSV
+528 LGGLTIAIIYSV
-540 VLYFVLRRYV
+540 ILYFLLRRYI

-641 TEEQRKE
+641 TQEQRKE
-648 YLETLDRKSLRLKA
+648 YLETLDRKALRLKA

-670 SKANSQ
+670 SKANSR

-698 EDKLADAGLDV
+698 EDKLTDAGLEV
-709 RMSMPEEKVIVPLD
+709 RMSLPEEKVIVPLD

-806 LQSGKF
+806 LQGGKF

>member
-1 MGNKAFRQT
+1 MENKAFRQA
-10 EGNDRRGVR
+10 EENGRRGVR

-30 TTEKQENRENREHRK
+30 TTEKRENRGNRK
-45 PAVKWLIIGL
+45 PAVKWLIVGL

-83 YIEDPL
+83 YIADPL

-120 GELYMQPT
+120 VELYMQPT

-137 QKRAEMANGDMED
+137 RKRAEVAYGDTEE
-150 LTIPEGED
+150 LTIPEGAD
-158 PEDYVAQGSFAA
+158 PENYAAQGILAA
-170 QTREYLEEHFNT
+170 QTGEYLEEHFNT

-262 TRMMDANMGTTI
+262 TRMVDANMGTTI

-301 RSLEQNGQYIYYDQD
+301 QSLGQNGQYIYYDQD
-316 MNNVDVYFS
+316 MNNVSVYFS
-325 MGDQYTSYYLSG
+325 MGEYASYYLSG
-337 CQEVFLILT
+337 CQQMFLILAL
-346 FLIFLLALVLP
+346 LIFLLALVLP
-357 GLEEERAWEKVA
+357 GLGEERAWEKVV
-369 LLKLPVEVVIVIL
+369 LLKLPIEAVVVILTI
-382 VVIAGIGS
+382 IAGIGS

-406 STVLQGNSAQ
+406 GTVLRGNSAQ
-416 IQLLTMILTYALNV
+416 IQLLTIILTYALNV

-438 IAWCLGV
+438 IAWCCGV
-445 SLRAMR
+445 SLRAIR
-451 AQGAGMYLRQHSLCY
+451 VQGAGTYLRQHSLCY

-485 GRDKV
+485 GRDKM

-519 ILVVICSLP
+519 ILVIVCSLP
-528 LGGLTIAVIYSV
+528 LGGVTIAVIYSV

-754 AKEDVTIILKN
+754 AKDEVTIILKN

-780 RFVRGDTSRNTE
+780 RFVRGDASRNTE

-806 LQSGKF
+806 LQGGKF

-822 VVLTWKVKSQNG
+822 VVLTWKVKQ
-834 QNMVPRE
+834 E
-841 SETAEK
+841 SGNHDNSGDTVTAGEK
-847 NENSDCLS
+847 EKQPL

>member
-1 MGNKAFRQT
+1 MFRQA
-10 EGNDRRGVR
+10 EENGRRGVR

-30 TTEKQENRENREHRK
+30 TTENRENRGNRGNRK

-83 YIEDPL
+83 YIADPL

-109 YNKEHQTSLSY
+109 YNKEHQTSLNY

-137 QKRAEMANGDMED
+137 RKRAEVAYGDTEE
-150 LTIPEGED
+150 LTIPEGAD
-158 PEDYVAQGSFAA
+158 PENYAAQGILAA
-170 QTREYLEEHFNT
+170 QTGEYLEEHFNT

-196 RIRDTQTGEILSN
+196 RIRDTQTGETLSN

-262 TRMMDANMGTTI
+262 TRMVDANMDTTI

-301 RSLEQNGQYIYYDQD
+301 QSLGQNGQYIYYDQD
-316 MNNVDVYFS
+316 MNNVSVYFS
-325 MGDQYTSYYLSG
+325 MGEYASYYLSG
-337 CQEVFLILT
+337 CQQMFLILAL
-346 FLIFLLALVLP
+346 LIFLLALVLP
-357 GLEEERAWEKVA
+357 GLGEERAWEKVV
-369 LLKLPVEVVIVIL
+369 LLKLPIEAVVVILTI
-382 VVIAGIGS
+382 IAGIGS

-406 STVLQGNSAQ
+406 GTVLRGNSAQ
-416 IQLLTMILTYALNV
+416 IQLLTIILTYALNV

-438 IAWCLGV
+438 IAWCCGV
-445 SLRAMR
+445 SLRAIR
-451 AQGAGMYLRQHSLCY
+451 VQGAGTYLRQHSLCY

-501 VTKDAKKLIL
+501 VTKDVKKLIL

-519 ILVVICSLP
+519 ILVIVCSLP
-528 LGGLTIAVIYSV
+528 LGGVKIAVIYSV
-540 VLYFVLRRYV
+540 VMYFVLRRYV

-754 AKEDVTIILKN
+754 AKDEVTIILKN

-780 RFVRGDTSRNTE
+780 RFVRGDASRNTE

-806 LQSGKF
+806 IQGGKF

-822 VVLTWKVKSQNG
+822 VVLIWKVKQ
-834 QNMVPRE
+834 
-841 SETAEK
+841 
-847 NENSDCLS
+847 ENKEPENANSAQMENK

>member
-1 MGNKAFRQT
+1 
-10 EGNDRRGVR
+10 

-30 TTEKQENRENREHRK
+30 TTEKRENRGNRK
-45 PAVKWLIIGL
+45 PAVKWLIVGL

-83 YIEDPL
+83 YIADPL

-120 GELYMQPT
+120 VELYMQPT

-137 QKRAEMANGDMED
+137 RKRAEVAYGDTEE
-150 LTIPEGED
+150 LTIPEGAD
-158 PEDYVAQGSFAA
+158 PENYAAQGILAA
-170 QTREYLEEHFNT
+170 QTGEYLEEHFNT
-182 LENSFGQLNNLYDY
+182 LESSFGQLNNLYDY
-196 RIRDTQTGEILSN
+196 RIRDTKTGEILSN

-240 VIGSDTTTLRKTA
+240 VIGSDTTALRKTA

-262 TRMMDANMGTTI
+262 TRMVDANMGNVI

-301 RSLEQNGQYIYYDQD
+301 QSLGQNGQYIYYDQD
-316 MNNVDVYFS
+316 MNNVSVYFS

-337 CQEVFLILT
+337 CQQMFLILAL
-346 FLIFLLALVLP
+346 LIFLLALVLP
-357 GLEEERAWEKVA
+357 GLEEERAWEKVV
-369 LLKLPVEVVIVIL
+369 LLKLPVEAIVVIL

-406 STVLQGNSAQ
+406 STVLQGNNAQ
-416 IQLLTMILTYALNV
+416 IQMLTTILTYALNV

-451 AQGAGMYLRQHSLCY
+451 VQGAGTYLRQHSLCY
-466 LLVPLWKKLWR
+466 LLVPFWKKLWR

-528 LGGLTIAVIYSV
+528 LGGLTIAIIYSV
-540 VLYFVLRRYV
+540 ILYFLLRRYI

-641 TEEQRKE
+641 TQEQRKE
-648 YLETLDRKSLRLKA
+648 YLETLDRKALRLKA

-670 SKANSQ
+670 SKANSR

-698 EDKLADAGLDV
+698 EDKLTDAGLEV
-709 RMSMPEEKVIVPLD
+709 RMSLPEEKVIVPLD

-806 LQSGKF
+806 LQGGKF

-822 VVLTWKVKSQNG
+822 VVLTWKVK
-834 QNMVPRE
+834 RE
-841 SETAEK
+841 DGRNSAAEEGMSTEIPEK
-847 NENSDCLS
+847 QELQS

>member
-1 MGNKAFRQT
+1 MGNKAFRQA
-10 EGNDRRGVR
+10 EQGNGRRGVR
-19 MEQVTEAVKAE
+19 MEQVTEALKAE
-30 TTEKQENRENREHRK
+30 TTENRENRGNRK

-83 YIEDPL
+83 YIADPL

-120 GELYMQPT
+120 VELYMQPT

-137 QKRAEMANGDMED
+137 RKRAEVAYGDTEE
-150 LTIPEGED
+150 LTIPEGAD
-158 PEDYVAQGSFAA
+158 PENYAGQGIFAA
-170 QTREYLEEHFNT
+170 QTGEYLEEHFNT

-196 RIRDTQTGEILSN
+196 RIRDTETGETLSN

-262 TRMMDANMGTTI
+262 TRMVDANMGSEI
-274 DAGHNTMF
+274 SSGHNTMF

-301 RSLEQNGQYIYYDQD
+301 QSLGQNGQYIYYDQD
-316 MNNVDVYFS
+316 MNNVSVYFS
-325 MGDQYTSYYLSG
+325 MGEYESYYLSG
-337 CQEVFLILT
+337 CQQVFLILAL
-346 FLIFLLALVLP
+346 LIFLLALAFP
-357 GLEEERAWEKVA
+357 GLGEERAWEKVM
-369 LLKLPVEVVIVIL
+369 LLKLPVEAIVVILTI
-382 VVIAGIGS
+382 IAGIGS

-406 STVLQGNSAQ
+406 STVLRGNSAQ
-416 IQLLTMILTYALNV
+416 ILLLTIILTYALNV

-438 IAWCLGV
+438 IAWCCGV

-451 AQGAGMYLRQHSLCY
+451 VQGAGTYLRQHSLCY

-477 GMKKGFSI
+477 GMKRGFSI

-519 ILVVICSLP
+519 ILVIVCSLP
-528 LGGLTIAVIYSV
+528 LGGVTIAIIYSV
-540 VLYFVLRRYV
+540 ILYFLLRRYI

-641 TEEQRKE
+641 TQEQRKE
-648 YLETLDRKSLRLKA
+648 YLETLDRKALRLKA

-670 SKANSQ
+670 SKANSR

-698 EDKLADAGLDV
+698 EDKLTDAGLEV
-709 RMSMPEEKVIVPLD
+709 RMSLPEEKVVVPLD

-806 LQSGKF
+806 LQGGKF

>member
-1 MGNKAFRQT
+1 MGNKAFRQA
-10 EGNDRRGVR
+10 EQGNGRRGVR

-30 TTEKQENRENREHRK
+30 TTENRENRGNRK
-45 PAVKWLIIGL
+45 PAVKWLIVGL

-83 YIEDPL
+83 YIADPL

-120 GELYMQPT
+120 GELYMQST

-137 QKRAEMANGDMED
+137 QKRAEMADGDTED

-158 PEDYVAQGSFAA
+158 PEDYVAQGSFAV

-182 LENSFGQLNNLYDY
+182 LESSFSQLNNLYDY
-196 RIRDTQTGEILSN
+196 RIRDTKTGEILSN

-214 IVAEEQSFYLTF
+214 IVAEDQSFYLTF
-226 VFDAYGND
+226 IFDAYGND

-262 TRMMDANMGTTI
+262 TRMVDANMGNVI

-301 RSLEQNGQYIYYDQD
+301 QSLGQNGQYIYYDQD
-316 MNNVDVYFS
+316 MNNVSVYFS
-325 MGDQYTSYYLSG
+325 MGEYASYYLSG
-337 CQEVFLILT
+337 CQQMFLILAL
-346 FLIFLLALVLP
+346 LIFLLALVLP
-357 GLEEERAWEKVA
+357 GLGEERAWEKVV
-369 LLKLPVEVVIVIL
+369 LLKLPIEAVVVILTI
-382 VVIAGIGS
+382 IAGIGS

-406 STVLQGNSAQ
+406 GTVLRGNSAQ
-416 IQLLTMILTYALNV
+416 IQLLTIILTYALNV

-438 IAWCLGV
+438 IAWCCGV
-445 SLRAMR
+445 SLRAIR
-451 AQGAGMYLRQHSLCY
+451 VQGAGTYLRQHSLCY
-466 LLVPLWKKLWR
+466 LLVPFWKKLWR

-528 LGGLTIAVIYSV
+528 LGGLTIAIIYSV
-540 VLYFVLRRYV
+540 ILYFLLRRYI

-641 TEEQRKE
+641 TQEQRKE
-648 YLETLDRKSLRLKA
+648 YLETLDRKALRLKA

-670 SKANSQ
+670 SKANSR

-698 EDKLADAGLDV
+698 EDKLTDAGLEV
-709 RMSMPEEKVIVPLD
+709 RMSLPEEKVIVPLD

>member
-1 MGNKAFRQT
+1 
-10 EGNDRRGVR
+10 

-30 TTEKQENRENREHRK
+30 TTEKRENRGNRK
-45 PAVKWLIIGL
+45 PAVKWLIVGL
-55 IVSLAASGIFTACY
+55 IVSLAASGIFTASY

-83 YIEDPL
+83 YIADPL

-109 YNKEHQTSLSY
+109 YNKEHQTYLSY
-120 GELYMQPT
+120 VELYMQPT

-137 QKRAEMANGDMED
+137 RKRAEVAYGDTEE

-158 PEDYVAQGSFAA
+158 PDNYAAQGIFAA
-170 QTREYLEEHFNT
+170 QTGEYLEEHFNT
-182 LENSFGQLNNLYDY
+182 LESSFGQLNNLYDY
-196 RIRDTQTGEILSN
+196 RIRDTKTGEILSN

-214 IVAEEQSFYLTF
+214 IVAEDQSFYLTF
-226 VFDAYGND
+226 VFDDYGND

-262 TRMMDANMGTTI
+262 TRMVDANMGSGI
-274 DAGHNTMF
+274 SAGHNTMF
-282 RLEMPKNC
+282 RLEMPRNC
-290 EITFCISRQAA
+290 EITYCISRQAA
-301 RSLEQNGQYIYYDQD
+301 QSLGQNGQYIYYDQD
-316 MNNVDVYFS
+316 MNNVSVYFS

-337 CQEVFLILT
+337 CQQMFLILCL
-346 FLIFLLALVLP
+346 LIFLLALVLP
-357 GLEEERAWEKVA
+357 GLEEERAWEKVV
-369 LLKLPVEVVIVIL
+369 LLKLPVEAIVVIL

-406 STVLQGNSAQ
+406 NTVLQGNSAQ
-416 IQLLTMILTYALNV
+416 IQMSTTILTYALNV

-438 IAWCLGV
+438 IAWCCGV

-451 AQGAGMYLRQHSLCY
+451 VQGAGTYLRQHSLCY

-477 GMKKGFSI
+477 GMKRGFSI

-528 LGGLTIAVIYSV
+528 LGGLTIAIIYSV
-540 VLYFVLRRYV
+540 ILYFLLRRYI

-641 TEEQRKE
+641 TQEQRKE
-648 YLETLDRKSLRLKA
+648 YLETLDRKALRLKA

-670 SKANSQ
+670 SKANSR

-698 EDKLADAGLDV
+698 EDKLTDAGLEV
-709 RMSMPEEKVIVPLD
+709 RMSLPEEKVIVPLD

>member
-1 MGNKAFRQT
+1 
-10 EGNDRRGVR
+10 

-30 TTEKQENRENREHRK
+30 TTENRENRGNRK
-45 PAVKWLIIGL
+45 PAVKWLIVGL

-83 YIEDPL
+83 YIADPL

-120 GELYMQPT
+120 VELYMQPT

-137 QKRAEMANGDMED
+137 RKRAEVAYGDTEE
-150 LTIPEGED
+150 LTIPEGAD
-158 PEDYVAQGSFAA
+158 TDNYAAQGILAA
-170 QTREYLEEHFNT
+170 QTGEYLEEHFNT

-262 TRMMDANMGTTI
+262 TRMVDANMDTTI

-301 RSLEQNGQYIYYDQD
+301 QSLGQNGQYIYYDQD
-316 MNNVDVYFS
+316 MNNVSVYFS
-325 MGDQYTSYYLSG
+325 MGEYASYYLSG
-337 CQEVFLILT
+337 CQQMFLILAL
-346 FLIFLLALVLP
+346 LIFLLALVLP
-357 GLEEERAWEKVA
+357 GLGEERAWEKVV
-369 LLKLPVEVVIVIL
+369 LLKLPIEAVVVILTI
-382 VVIAGIGS
+382 IAGIGS

-406 STVLQGNSAQ
+406 GTVLRGNSAQ
-416 IQLLTMILTYALNV
+416 IQLLTIILTYALNV

-438 IAWCLGV
+438 IAWCCGV
-445 SLRAMR
+445 SLRAIR
-451 AQGAGMYLRQHSLCY
+451 VQGAGAYLRQHSLCY
-466 LLVPLWKKLWR
+466 LLVPFWKKLWR

-528 LGGLTIAVIYSV
+528 LGGLTIAIIYSV
-540 VLYFVLRRYV
+540 ILYFLLRRYI

-641 TEEQRKE
+641 TQEQRKE
-648 YLETLDRKSLRLKA
+648 YLETLDRKALRLKA

-670 SKANSQ
+670 SKANSR

-698 EDKLADAGLDV
+698 EDKLTDAGLEV
-709 RMSMPEEKVIVPLD
+709 RMSLPEEKVIVPLD

-806 LQSGKF
+806 LQGGKF

-822 VVLTWKVKSQNG
+822 VVLTWKVK
-834 QNMVPRE
+834 RE
-841 SETAEK
+841 DGRNSAAEEGMSTEIPEK
-847 NENSDCLS
+847 QELQS

>member
-1 MGNKAFRQT
+1 
-10 EGNDRRGVR
+10 

-30 TTEKQENRENREHRK
+30 TTENRENRGNRGNRK

-137 QKRAEMANGDMED
+137 RKRAEVAYGDTEE

-158 PEDYVAQGSFAA
+158 PENYMARGILAV

-196 RIRDTQTGEILSN
+196 RIRDTKTGEILSN
-209 LADTD
+209 LTDTD
-214 IVAEEQSFYLTF
+214 IVAEEQRFYLTF

-262 TRMMDANMGTTI
+262 TRMVDANMGSEI
-274 DAGHNTMF
+274 SAGHNTMF

-301 RSLEQNGQYIYYDQD
+301 QSLGQNGQYIYYDQD
-316 MNNVDVYFS
+316 MNNVSVYFS
-325 MGDQYTSYYLSG
+325 MGEYASYYLSG
-337 CQEVFLILT
+337 CQQMFLILAL
-346 FLIFLLALVLP
+346 LIFLLALVLP
-357 GLEEERAWEKVA
+357 GLGEERAWEKVV
-369 LLKLPVEVVIVIL
+369 LLKLPIEAVVVILTI
-382 VVIAGIGS
+382 IAGIGS

-406 STVLQGNSAQ
+406 GTVLRGNSAQ
-416 IQLLTMILTYALNV
+416 IQLLTIILTYALNV

-451 AQGAGMYLRQHSLCY
+451 VQGARAYLKQHSLCY
-466 LLVPLWKKLWR
+466 LLVPFWKKLWR

-519 ILVVICSLP
+519 ILVIVCSLP
-528 LGGLTIAVIYSV
+528 LGGVTIAVIYSV

-709 RMSMPEEKVIVPLD
+709 RMNLPEEKVIVPLD

-806 LQSGKF
+806 LQGGKF

>member
-1 MGNKAFRQT
+1 
-10 EGNDRRGVR
+10 

-30 TTEKQENRENREHRK
+30 TTENRENRGNRGNRK

-137 QKRAEMANGDMED
+137 RKRAEVAYGDTEE
-150 LTIPEGED
+150 LTIPEGAD
-158 PEDYVAQGSFAA
+158 PENYAAQGILAA
-170 QTREYLEEHFNT
+170 QTGEYLEEHFNT

-196 RIRDTQTGEILSN
+196 RIRDTKTGEILSN
-209 LADTD
+209 LTDTD
-214 IVAEEQSFYLTF
+214 IVAEEQRFYLTF

-262 TRMMDANMGTTI
+262 TRMVDANMGSEI
-274 DAGHNTMF
+274 SAGHNTMF

-301 RSLEQNGQYIYYDQD
+301 QSLGQNGQYIYYDQD
-316 MNNVDVYFS
+316 MNNVSVYFS
-325 MGDQYTSYYLSG
+325 MGEYASYYLSG
-337 CQEVFLILT
+337 CQQMFLILAL
-346 FLIFLLALVLP
+346 LIFLLALVLP
-357 GLEEERAWEKVA
+357 GLGEERAWEKVV
-369 LLKLPVEVVIVIL
+369 LLKLPIEAVVVILTI
-382 VVIAGIGS
+382 IAGIGS

-406 STVLQGNSAQ
+406 GTVLRGNSAQ
-416 IQLLTMILTYALNV
+416 IQLLTIILTYALNV

-451 AQGAGMYLRQHSLCY
+451 VQGARAYLKQHSLCY
-466 LLVPLWKKLWR
+466 LLVPFWKKLWR

-501 VTKDAKKLIL
+501 VTKDGKKLIL

-519 ILVVICSLP
+519 ILVIVCSLP
-528 LGGLTIAVIYSV
+528 LGGVTIAVIYSV

-641 TEEQRKE
+641 TQEQRKE
-648 YLETLDRKSLRLKA
+648 YLETLDRKALRLKA

-709 RMSMPEEKVIVPLD
+709 RVSMPEEKVIVPLD

-806 LQSGKF
+806 LQGGKF

-822 VVLTWKVKSQNG
+822 VVLTWKVKSQNC

>member
-1 MGNKAFRQT
+1 MRTKAFRQA
-10 EGNDRRGVR
+10 EESVRRGVR

-30 TTEKQENRENREHRK
+30 TTENRENRGNRK

-120 GELYMQPT
+120 VELYMQPT

-137 QKRAEMANGDMED
+137 RKRAEVAYGDTEE
-150 LTIPEGED
+150 LTIPEGAD
-158 PEDYVAQGSFAA
+158 PENYASQGIFAA
-170 QTREYLEEHFNT
+170 QTGEYLEEHFNT

-196 RIRDTQTGEILSN
+196 RIRDTQTGETLSN

-262 TRMMDANMGTTI
+262 TRMVDANMGSEI
-274 DAGHNTMF
+274 SSGHNTMF

-301 RSLEQNGQYIYYDQD
+301 QSLGQNGQFIYYDQD
-316 MNNVDVYFS
+316 MNNVSVYFS
-325 MGDQYTSYYLSG
+325 MGEYASYYLSG
-337 CQEVFLILT
+337 CQQVFLILAL
-346 FLIFLLALVLP
+346 LIFLLALAFP
-357 GLEEERAWEKVA
+357 GLGEERAWEKVM
-369 LLKLPVEVVIVIL
+369 LLKLPVEAIVVILTI
-382 VVIAGIGS
+382 IAGIGS

-406 STVLQGNSAQ
+406 STVLRGNSAQ
-416 IQLLTMILTYALNV
+416 ILLLTIILTYALNV

-438 IAWCLGV
+438 IAWCCGV
-445 SLRAMR
+445 SLRTMR
-451 AQGAGMYLRQHSLCY
+451 AQGVGMYLRQHSLCY
-466 LLVPLWKKLWR
+466 LLVPLWKKIWR

-698 EDKLADAGLDV
+698 EDKLTDAGLEV
-709 RMSMPEEKVIVPLD
+709 RMSLPEEKVIVPLD

>member
-1 MGNKAFRQT
+1 MFRQA
-10 EGNDRRGVR
+10 EQGNGRRGVR

-30 TTEKQENRENREHRK
+30 TTENRENRGNRK
-45 PAVKWLIIGL
+45 PAVKWLIVGL

-83 YIEDPL
+83 YIADPL

-109 YNKEHQTSLSY
+109 YNKEHQTSLNY
-120 GELYMQPT
+120 VELYMQPT

-137 QKRAEMANGDMED
+137 RKRAEVAYGDTEE
-150 LTIPEGED
+150 LTIPEGAD
-158 PEDYVAQGSFAA
+158 PENYAAQGILAA
-170 QTREYLEEHFNT
+170 QTGEYLEEHFNT

-196 RIRDTQTGEILSN
+196 RIRDTKTGEILSN

-234 ATLGNT
+234 AALGNT
-240 VIGSDTTTLRKTA
+240 VIGSDTTALRKTA

-262 TRMMDANMGTTI
+262 TRMVDANMGSEI
-274 DAGHNTMF
+274 SSGHNTMF

-301 RSLEQNGQYIYYDQD
+301 QSLGQNGQFIYYDQD
-316 MNNVDVYFS
+316 MNNVSVYFS
-325 MGDQYTSYYLSG
+325 MGEYASYYLSG
-337 CQEVFLILT
+337 CQQVFLILAL
-346 FLIFLLALVLP
+346 LIFLLALAFP
-357 GLEEERAWEKVA
+357 GLGEERAWEKVM
-369 LLKLPVEVVIVIL
+369 LLKLPVEAIVVILTI
-382 VVIAGIGS
+382 IAGIGS

-406 STVLQGNSAQ
+406 STVLRGNSAQ
-416 IQLLTMILTYALNV
+416 ILLLTIILTYALNV

-438 IAWCLGV
+438 IAWCCGV
-445 SLRAMR
+445 SLRTMR
-451 AQGAGMYLRQHSLCY
+451 AQGVGMYLRQHSLCY
-466 LLVPLWKKLWR
+466 LLVPLWKKIWR

-709 RMSMPEEKVIVPLD
+709 RMSLPEEKVIVPLD

-754 AKEDVTIILKN
+754 AKDEVAIILKN

-780 RFVRGDTSRNTE
+780 RFVRGDVSRNTE

-806 LQSGKF
+806 LQGGQF

-847 NENSDCLS
+847 NENSDCVT

>member
-1 MGNKAFRQT
+1 
-10 EGNDRRGVR
+10 

-30 TTEKQENRENREHRK
+30 TTENRENRGNRGNRK

-83 YIEDPL
+83 YIADPL

-137 QKRAEMANGDMED
+137 RKRAEVAYGDTEE

-158 PEDYVAQGSFAA
+158 PENYMARGILAV

-196 RIRDTQTGEILSN
+196 RIRDTKTGEILSN
-209 LADTD
+209 LTDTD

-240 VIGSDTTTLRKTA
+240 VIGSDTTALRKTA

-262 TRMMDANMGTTI
+262 TRMVDANMGNVI

-301 RSLEQNGQYIYYDQD
+301 QSLGQNGQYIYYDQD
-316 MNNVDVYFS
+316 MNNVSVYFS
-325 MGDQYTSYYLSG
+325 MGEYASYYLSG
-337 CQEVFLILT
+337 CQQMFLILAL
-346 FLIFLLALVLP
+346 LIFLLALVLP
-357 GLEEERAWEKVA
+357 GLGEERAWEKVV
-369 LLKLPVEVVIVIL
+369 LLKLPIEAVVVILTI
-382 VVIAGIGS
+382 IAGIGS

-406 STVLQGNSAQ
+406 GTVLRGNSAQ
-416 IQLLTMILTYALNV
+416 IQLLTIILTYALNV

-451 AQGAGMYLRQHSLCY
+451 VQGARAYLKQHSLCY
-466 LLVPLWKKLWR
+466 LLVPFWKKLWR

-528 LGGLTIAVIYSV
+528 LGGLTIAIIYSV
-540 VLYFVLRRYV
+540 ILYFLLRRYI

-641 TEEQRKE
+641 TQEQRKE
-648 YLETLDRKSLRLKA
+648 YLETLDRKALRLKA

-670 SKANSQ
+670 SKANSR

-698 EDKLADAGLDV
+698 EDKLTDAGLEV
-709 RMSMPEEKVIVPLD
+709 RMSLPEEKVIVPLD

>member
-1 MGNKAFRQT
+1 
-10 EGNDRRGVR
+10 

-30 TTEKQENRENREHRK
+30 TTENRENREYRK

-83 YIEDPL
+83 YIADPL

-120 GELYMQPT
+120 VELYMQPT

-137 QKRAEMANGDMED
+137 RKRAEVAYGDTEE
-150 LTIPEGED
+150 LTIPEGAD
-158 PEDYVAQGSFAA
+158 PENYAAQGILAA
-170 QTREYLEEHFNT
+170 QTGEYLEEHFNT

-262 TRMMDANMGTTI
+262 TRMVDANMGTTI

-301 RSLEQNGQYIYYDQD
+301 QSLGQNGQFIYYDQD
-316 MNNVDVYFS
+316 MNNVSVYFS
-325 MGDQYTSYYLSG
+325 MGEYESYYLSG
-337 CQEVFLILT
+337 CQQVFLILAL
-346 FLIFLLALVLP
+346 LIFLLALAFP
-357 GLEEERAWEKVA
+357 GLGEERAWEKVM
-369 LLKLPVEVVIVIL
+369 LLKLPVEAIVVILTI
-382 VVIAGIGS
+382 IAGIGS

-406 STVLQGNSAQ
+406 STVLRGNSAQ
-416 IQLLTMILTYALNV
+416 ILLLTIILTYALNV

-438 IAWCLGV
+438 IAWCCGV
-445 SLRAMR
+445 SLRTMR
-451 AQGAGMYLRQHSLCY
+451 AQGVGMYLRQHSLCY
-466 LLVPLWKKLWR
+466 LLVPLWKKIWR

-528 LGGLTIAVIYSV
+528 LGGLTIAIIYSV
-540 VLYFVLRRYV
+540 ILYFLLRRYI

-641 TEEQRKE
+641 TQEQRKE
-648 YLETLDRKSLRLKA
+648 YLETLDRKALRLKA

-670 SKANSQ
+670 SKANSR

-698 EDKLADAGLDV
+698 EDKLTDAGLEV
-709 RMSMPEEKVIVPLD
+709 RMSLPEEKVVVPLD

-775 EELTE
+775 EQLTE

-806 LQSGKF
+806 LQGGKF

>member
-1 MGNKAFRQT
+1 
-10 EGNDRRGVR
+10 

-30 TTEKQENRENREHRK
+30 TTEKRENRGNRK
-45 PAVKWLIIGL
+45 PAVKWLIVGL

-83 YIEDPL
+83 YIADPL

-120 GELYMQPT
+120 VELYMQPT

-137 QKRAEMANGDMED
+137 RKRAEVAYGDAEE
-150 LTIPEGED
+150 LTIPEGAD
-158 PEDYVAQGSFAA
+158 PENYAAQGILAA
-170 QTREYLEEHFNT
+170 QTGEYLEEHFNT
-182 LENSFGQLNNLYDY
+182 LESSFGQLNNLYDY
-196 RIRDTQTGEILSN
+196 RIRDTKTGEILSN

-214 IVAEEQSFYLTF
+214 IVAEDQSFYLTF
-226 VFDAYGND
+226 VFDDYGND

-262 TRMMDANMGTTI
+262 TRMVDANMGSEI
-274 DAGHNTMF
+274 SAGHNTMF

-301 RSLEQNGQYIYYDQD
+301 QSLGQNGQYIYYDQD
-316 MNNVDVYFS
+316 MNNVSVYFS
-325 MGDQYTSYYLSG
+325 MGEYASYYLSG
-337 CQEVFLILT
+337 CQQMFLILAL
-346 FLIFLLALVLP
+346 LIFLLALVLP
-357 GLEEERAWEKVA
+357 GLGEERAWEKVV
-369 LLKLPVEVVIVIL
+369 LLKLPIEAVVVILTI
-382 VVIAGIGS
+382 IAGIGS

-406 STVLQGNSAQ
+406 GTVLRGNSAQ
-416 IQLLTMILTYALNV
+416 IQLLTIILTYALNV

-438 IAWCLGV
+438 IAWCCGV
-445 SLRAMR
+445 SLRAIR
-451 AQGAGMYLRQHSLCY
+451 VQGAGTYLRQHSLCY

-519 ILVVICSLP
+519 ILVIVCSLP
-528 LGGLTIAVIYSV
+528 LGGVTIAVIYSV
-540 VLYFVLRRYV
+540 VLYFVLRRYI

-698 EDKLADAGLDV
+698 EDKLADAGLEV
-709 RMSMPEEKVIVPLD
+709 RMSLPEEKVIVPLD

-806 LQSGKF
+806 LQGGKF

>member
-1 MGNKAFRQT
+1 
-10 EGNDRRGVR
+10 

-30 TTEKQENRENREHRK
+30 TTENRENRGNRK
-45 PAVKWLIIGL
+45 PAVKWLIVGL

-83 YIEDPL
+83 YIADPL

-120 GELYMQPT
+120 VELYMQPT

-137 QKRAEMANGDMED
+137 RKRAEVAYGDTEE

-158 PEDYVAQGSFAA
+158 PENYMARGNLAV
-170 QTREYLEEHFNT
+170 QTMEYLEEHFNT

-262 TRMMDANMGTTI
+262 TRMVDANMGSEI
-274 DAGHNTMF
+274 SAGHNTMF

-301 RSLEQNGQYIYYDQD
+301 QSLGQNGQYIYYDQD
-316 MNNVDVYFS
+316 MNNVSVYFS
-325 MGDQYTSYYLSG
+325 MGEYASYYLSG
-337 CQEVFLILT
+337 CQQMFLILAL
-346 FLIFLLALVLP
+346 LIFLLALVLP
-357 GLEEERAWEKVA
+357 GLGEERAWEKVM
-369 LLKLPVEVVIVIL
+369 LLKLPVEAIVVIL

-406 STVLQGNSAQ
+406 GTVLRGNSAQ
-416 IQLLTMILTYALNV
+416 IQMSTTILTYALNV

-451 AQGAGMYLRQHSLCY
+451 VQGARAYLRQHSLCY
-466 LLVPLWKKLWR
+466 LLVPFWKKLWR

-528 LGGLTIAVIYSV
+528 LGGLTIAIIYSV
-540 VLYFVLRRYV
+540 ILYFLLRRYI

-641 TEEQRKE
+641 TQEQRKE
-648 YLETLDRKSLRLKA
+648 YLETLDRKALRLKA

-670 SKANSQ
+670 SKANSR

-698 EDKLADAGLDV
+698 EDKLTDAGLEV
-709 RMSMPEEKVIVPLD
+709 RMSLPEEKVIVPLD

-806 LQSGKF
+806 LQGGKF

>member
-1 MGNKAFRQT
+1 
-10 EGNDRRGVR
+10 

-30 TTEKQENRENREHRK
+30 TTEKRENRENREHRK

-83 YIEDPL
+83 YIADPL

-137 QKRAEMANGDMED
+137 QKRAEMADGDTED

-158 PEDYVAQGSFAA
+158 PEDYVAQGSFAV

-182 LENSFGQLNNLYDY
+182 LESSFSQLNNLYDY
-196 RIRDTQTGEILSN
+196 RIRDTKTGEILSN

-214 IVAEEQSFYLTF
+214 IVAEDQSFYLTF

-262 TRMMDANMGTTI
+262 TRMVDANMGNVI

-301 RSLEQNGQYIYYDQD
+301 QSLGQNGQYIYYDQD
-316 MNNVDVYFS
+316 MNNVSAYFS

-357 GLEEERAWEKVA
+357 GLEEERAWEKVS

-451 AQGAGMYLRQHSLCY
+451 AQGVGMYLRQHTLCY
-466 LLVPLWKKLWR
+466 LLVPLWKKIWR

-598 NAVAEEV
+598 NAVAEL
-605 KSQRMKSE
+605 S
-613 LITNVSHDLKTPLT
+613 LIH
-627 AIITYVK
+627 I
-634 LLQEPGV
+634 
-641 TEEQRKE
+641 
-648 YLETLDRKSLRLKA
+648 
-662 LIEDLFEV
+662 
-670 SKANSQ
+670 
-676 NITLDIRDV
+676 
-685 DIVSMVK
+685 
-692 QVEFEM
+692 
-698 EDKLADAGLDV
+698 
-709 RMSMPEEKVIVPLD
+709 
-723 SQKTFR
+723 
-729 IFENLFGNIAKYAL
+729 
-743 PGTRVYVNGFT
+743 
-754 AKEDVTIILKN
+754 
-765 ITAQELSVSG
+765 
-775 EELTE
+775 
-780 RFVRGDTSRNTE
+780 
-792 GSGLGLAIAKSFTE
+792 
-806 LQSGKF
+806 
-812 RIELDGDLFK
+812 
-822 VVLTWKVKSQNG
+822 
-834 QNMVPRE
+834 
-841 SETAEK
+841 
-847 NENSDCLS
+847 